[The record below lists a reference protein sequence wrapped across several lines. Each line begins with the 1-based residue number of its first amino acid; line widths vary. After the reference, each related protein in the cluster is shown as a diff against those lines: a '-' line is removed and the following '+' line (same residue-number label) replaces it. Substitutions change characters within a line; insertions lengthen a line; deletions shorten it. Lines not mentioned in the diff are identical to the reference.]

1 MITFKMQTKSPR
13 NTACSNFAGDFFCK
27 KITFRVKIKH
37 IKYRKEKEAK
47 KMPEKILVVDNSTFF
62 VTCRI
67 SGEELQDVQDIQW
80 FLAGDNQSLLA
91 DQTCQSVILDAAWI
105 AKQAEGK
112 WLGYRYTLDGI
123 QYEKMLC
130 FLSVDLMTLL
140 KWNSFDRLDV
150 CDIYGNA
157 KDVYTKRSKNNAKK

>member
-1 MITFKMQTKSPR
+1 
-13 NTACSNFAGDFFCK
+13 
-27 KITFRVKIKH
+27 
-37 IKYRKEKEAK
+37 
-47 KMPEKILVVDNSTFF
+47 MPEKILVVDNSTFF

-112 WLGYRYTLDGI
+112 WLGCRYTLDGI

-140 KWNSFDRLDV
+140 K
-150 CDIYGNA
+150 
-157 KDVYTKRSKNNAKK
+157 

>member
-13 NTACSNFAGDFFCK
+13 NTACRNFAGDFFCK

-112 WLGYRYTLDGI
+112 WLGCRYTLDGI

-157 KDVYTKRSKNNAKK
+157 KDVYTTRSKNNAKK

>member
-1 MITFKMQTKSPR
+1 
-13 NTACSNFAGDFFCK
+13 
-27 KITFRVKIKH
+27 
-37 IKYRKEKEAK
+37 
-47 KMPEKILVVDNSTFF
+47 MPEKILVVDNSTFF

-112 WLGYRYTLDGI
+112 WLGCRYTLDGI

-157 KDVYTKRSKNNAKK
+157 KDVYKKSSKNNAKKLI